1 MIMTHVFL
9 LNVLIAVMSRAMA
22 LESKEAKLVACY
34 RQCVLV
40 LEEEVEDEAHEL
52 RHHGANY
59 SRDLYPKWIHVL
71 LPVEH
76 SLDLDG
82 LDDAAQAPADTAASH
97 SGSDSSDGRNSR
109 ADLSVKD
116 ELRML
121 RATMLGI
128 QATLQQ
134 QRQQQ

>member
-1 MIMTHVFL
+1 MTHVFL
-9 LNVLIAVMSRAMA
+9 LNVLIAVMSRAMN

-52 RHHGANY
+52 RRNSTNY
-59 SRDLYPKWIHVL
+59 NEYLYPKWIHVL

-76 SLDLDG
+76 SLDWDG
-82 LDDAAQAPADTAASH
+82 LDDAAQATTSTPASQ
-97 SGSDSSDGRNSR
+97 SGADATDGHNSN
-109 ADLSVKD
+109 ADASVKD